1 MHTFIRYGLFALF
14 TVLCFGVAYYAFNL
28 VHQPINP
35 FNKFQYKLATEGL
48 VIPVHLFTGGLAL
61 ALVPF
66 QLSGKLRK
74 RSKSAHRIIGLTYV
88 ICVLFGGI
96 SGLLMAINADGGWI
110 AKTGFACLALLWL
123 ITTALAFYHAINGQI
138 ALHKEWIYRSVA
150 LTAAGITLRIYL
162 GIGLG
167 LLQLPFLTVYLP
179 TAWLCWTL
187 NLLVCEI
194 IIYRQKKKVMTL
206 QPI

>member
-1 MHTFIRYGLFALF
+1 MHTLIRYSLF
-14 TVLCFGVAYYAFNL
+14 TGFTILCFGVAYYAFNL
-28 VHQPINP
+28 VHQPVNP

-48 VIPVHLFTGGLAL
+48 VIPVHLFAGGLAL

-66 QLSGKLRK
+66 QLSHKLRK
-74 RSKSAHRIIGLTYV
+74 RSKPAHRTIGLVYV
-88 ICVLFGGI
+88 TCVLLGGI
-96 SGLLMAINADGGWI
+96 SGLLMAINADGGWV
-110 AKTGFACLALLWL
+110 AKTGFSCLAVLWL
-123 ITTALAFYHAINGQI
+123 ITTALAFNHAIKGRI
-138 ALHKEWIYRSVA
+138 TLHQKWIYRSIA
-150 LTAAGITLRIYL
+150 LTAAGITLRLYL

-194 IIYRQKKKVMTL
+194 YIHRQL
-206 QPI
+206 

>member
-1 MHTFIRYGLFALF
+1 MHTLIRYSLYTSF

-28 VHQPINP
+28 IHQPINP
-35 FNKFQYKLATEGL
+35 FNKFQYKLATEGW

-66 QLSGKLRK
+66 QLSKKLRK
-74 RSKSAHRIIGLTYV
+74 KSKSAHRILGLTYV
-88 ICVLFGGI
+88 TCVFLGGV

-110 AKTGFACLALLWL
+110 AQTGFSCLALLWL
-123 ITTALAFYHAINGQI
+123 ITTILAFNHAIKGRIVEHQ
-138 ALHKEWIYRSVA
+138 KWIYRSVA
-150 LTAAGITLRIYL
+150 LTAAGITLRLYL

-167 LLQLPFLTVYLP
+167 LFQLPFLTVYLP

-194 IIYRQKKKVMTL
+194 LLCRQKKNFKPVL
-206 QPI
+206 QT